1 MADDF
6 FAGVVQKPVSTSAG
20 GCDLPILYRDGSVIG
35 LMYRVAPERVAKLI
49 PDADR
54 FEPFTLMGKAVVQL
68 VIFEYRDTS
77 IGPYNE
83 LALAVEIK
91 RKGSSPS
98 TWGALVNA
106 RKQPDYGSTFLN
118 LPVTTQSACAAGRE
132 IWGYPKYV
140 VGIETEFSEQ
150 AVHAVQQGELELRA
164 GPAGWLETPGIP
176 FVLMSTRDGEVIR
189 TVVETGHK
197 LQWGGGESVELT
209 RLGPGPTADNL
220 EALGLF
226 GQKPAF
232 VWRALRM
239 RSILP
244 QGEIM
249 G

>member
-6 FAGVVQKPVSTSAG
+6 FASVEQKPVSTSAG

-35 LMYRVAPERVAKLI
+35 LMYRVAPERVAPLI

-54 FEPFTLMGKAVVQL
+54 FEPFTLMGKAIVQL

-118 LPVTTQSACAAGRE
+118 LPVTTQAACAAGRE

-140 VGIETEFSEQ
+140 VGIETAFSEQ
-150 AVHAVQQGELELRA
+150 GVHAVQKGELELRA

-176 FVLMSTRDGEVIR
+176 FVLMSTREGKVIR

-197 LQWGGGESVELT
+197 LQWGGGETVELS
-209 RLGPGPTADNL
+209 RLGPGPTADNV

-232 VWRALRM
+232 VWRTLHM

-244 QGEIM
+244 EGEVM